1 MGEQLHSSLTRSI
14 RGVPVSHALPYFI
27 FFIMVSKLLSNY
39 MLCADSNRITGSLLH
54 TIKWPVGRTRYDH
67 LATKTFL
74 NLQFCPVP
82 NIRHQNRL
90 LVEDLVVSSFLPHPE
105 CICQGHL

>member
-39 MLCADSNRITGSLLH
+39 MLCADSNLLSNQITCSPLP
-54 TIKWPVGRTRYDH
+54 TIEWPVGRTRYDH
-67 LATKTFL
+67 LANVLGSAVLSCAKY
-74 NLQFCPVP
+74 
-82 NIRHQNRL
+82 
-90 LVEDLVVSSFLPHPE
+90 SA
-105 CICQGHL
+105 